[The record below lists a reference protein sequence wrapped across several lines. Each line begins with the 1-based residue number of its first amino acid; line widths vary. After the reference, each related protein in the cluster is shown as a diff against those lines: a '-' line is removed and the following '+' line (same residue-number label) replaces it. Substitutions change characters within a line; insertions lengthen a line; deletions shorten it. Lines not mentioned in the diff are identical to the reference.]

1 MAAREEDLIHLQ
13 DRADG
18 TDRRR
23 KGRQVHPCKGCFY
36 HGGKT
41 EYVKS
46 CNYYLITG
54 NRRPCDAGEN
64 CTVRRDGSRGRR
76 NPLENKNF

>member
-1 MAAREEDLIHLQ
+1 MAARKEDLIHLQ
-13 DRADG
+13 NRSDG

-23 KGRQVHPCKGCFY
+23 KERQENPCKGCFY
-36 HGGKT
+36 YGGKT

-54 NRRPCDAGEN
+54 NRRPCEAGEN
-64 CTVRRDGSRGRR
+64 CTVRQDGSTDRR
-76 NPLENKNF
+76 NPVRIKNF